1 MEEDL
6 MEEDLVD
13 NLRSMAYIIDESRGK
28 AVVTMLSG
36 SMFDDAAN
44 EIEQLR
50 AALHIAAGRLS
61 TLSPLHT
68 GRHPEVTYK
77 DLLQDGIEEARRG

>member
-1 MEEDL
+1 VEEDL

-36 SMFDDAAN
+36 NMFDEAAD

-50 AALHIAAGRLS
+50 ASLHIAAGKLS
-61 TLSPLHT
+61 TLPPYT
-68 GRHPEVTYK
+68 DWHPEVLYK
-77 DLLQDGIEEARRG
+77 ALIEDGIAEARRG